1 MKVRTTIDNREVA
14 EIIGR
19 CQWCHVAMTDEEG
32 KPYVIPMN
40 FGFSNDIIYI
50 HGARKGKKVNILKKN
65 PEVCINFSTDHML
78 RYQNEQVACSWSMKY
93 RSVLCYGKVEFLED
107 PLKKI
112 AAMNLVMSKYASREF
127 QYNPPSIR
135 EVNVMQIKVE
145 RYESRIYG
153 Y

>member
-1 MKVRTTIDNREVA
+1 MK
-14 EIIGR
+14 
-19 CQWCHVAMTDEEG
+19 H
-32 KPYVIPMN
+32 
-40 FGFSNDIIYI
+40 
-50 HGARKGKKVNILKKN
+50 
-65 PEVCINFSTDHML
+65 
-78 RYQNEQVACSWSMKY
+78 